1 MRNYG
6 YVYIT
11 TNLINGKKYIGMDK
25 WDEFSDSYLGSGIH
39 LNRAIEKYGKEN
51 FKKEILCE
59 YETEE
64 ELIEK
69 EIYYIDLY
77 DAVKSKEFYN
87 LKKGGIGGSEK
98 VENGQKNLKK
108 FE

>member
-59 YETEE
+59 CETEE

-108 FE
+108 I